1 MVHLHFHKECIQCPL
16 YILWLCVKEES
27 FSGFNIPVSIRIPHC
42 LKCTTQESCNRLTF
56 LKAAHRHSLES
67 AELPSEAQ
75 YHFET
80 LQEWVGPTS
89 FHPLQSFGTFETK
102 HFCSLCIAAK
112 LDASIKSDIQHCLF
126 GAICRKGHE
135 MCIRFAVLYML
146 DTCVQCTKQV
156 FENLYGKGV
165 YREIGPTVFRFLYD
179 DFSIACL
186 KISFERKLKS
196 GWICALESS
205 DEIEPNEVDFWQL
218 SAEQLTMMQ
227 NSGAYPP
234 SFAICVTGG
243 SENDILKITF
253 SGSMHDN
260 KLTKGVT
267 LSSSADLQATHYA
280 SISSSIPTTLP
291 SCTDLTG
298 TDLDAITSVVMK
310 RLQWDWEKVP
320 HALQIPDDTIF
331 EIKHDVKGIQ
341 KQIFALL
348 QYWRDSSR
356 NNSKEE
362 LAATLSRADNRLQ
375 YCIAEVL
382 KIPIREPEIAHV
394 Q

>member
-146 DTCVQCTKQV
+146 DTCVQV
-156 FENLYGKGV
+156 
-165 YREIGPTVFRFLYD
+165 RP
-179 DFSIACL
+179 
-186 KISFERKLKS
+186 
-196 GWICALESS
+196 
-205 DEIEPNEVDFWQL
+205 
-218 SAEQLTMMQ
+218 
-227 NSGAYPP
+227 
-234 SFAICVTGG
+234 
-243 SENDILKITF
+243 
-253 SGSMHDN
+253 
-260 KLTKGVT
+260 
-267 LSSSADLQATHYA
+267 
-280 SISSSIPTTLP
+280 SSIVID
-291 SCTDLTG
+291 CG
-298 TDLDAITSVVMK
+298 
-310 RLQWDWEKVP
+310 
-320 HALQIPDDTIF
+320 
-331 EIKHDVKGIQ
+331 
-341 KQIFALL
+341 
-348 QYWRDSSR
+348 
-356 NNSKEE
+356 
-362 LAATLSRADNRLQ
+362 DNVD
-375 YCIAEVL
+375 INVL
-382 KIPIREPEIAHV
+382 CL
-394 Q
+394 